1 MQKSNMEI
9 LRSVPKETF
18 EQYIENNMSRQE
30 IADIFG
36 MERRSIDRIL
46 SELGLTTH
54 GHLYRMTKIEET
66 IFDVIDTE
74 EKSYWAG
81 FLFADGCVSDKT
93 ASGLSLKL
101 KLAAQDKDHLI
112 KFKNFLKDIRA
123 DEESV
128 RPEIE
133 KKDGKEYLQYYY
145 LTYNKHLVNSLIK
158 LGCVPRKSL
167 ILKFPDESLF
177 ANRDLIYD
185 FIRGYVDGDG
195 CIYEDHG
202 RLSID
207 IAGTYE
213 FLSKVKEYLPQFP
226 NIKKQG
232 NIYRFRSSYNK
243 GDQIAYKLYEN
254 ATIYLDRKYLR
265 YATLCKLHNSETS
278 DKIGESCDA
287 NAEVTPEIAK
297 GSESTVENSE

>member
-1 MQKSNMEI
+1 MTSIEKLRSIPKEI
-9 LRSVPKETF
+9 L
-18 EQYIENNMSRQE
+18 EQYIDKNLSRKE
-30 IADIFG
+30 LAKEFG
-36 MERRSIDRIL
+36 VSKRTIDRRFK
-46 SELGLTTH
+46 ELDLHTK
-54 GHLYRMTKIEET
+54 GHDFRKNLKFNMYK
-66 IFDVIDTE
+66 FDVIDTE
-74 EKSYWAG
+74 EKAYWAG
-81 FLFADGCVSDKT
+81 MLFSDGYIGDTGTV
-93 ASGLSLKL
+93 GL
-101 KLAAQDKDHLI
+101 KLAAKDYDHLV
-112 KFKNFLKDIRA
+112 KFKTFMEDYRNNEDRIKL
-123 DEESV
+123 
-128 RPEIE
+128 EIA
-133 KKDGKEYLQYYY
+133 KKDGKEYPQYYY
-145 LTYNKHLVNSLIK
+145 HLYSRYLANALIK
-158 LGCVPRKSL
+158 LGCTPRKSL
-167 ILKFPDESLF
+167 TLKFPDESLF

-243 GDQIAYKLYEN
+243 GDQIAYKLYEH

-265 YATLCKLHNSETS
+265 YATLCRLHNSEKS

-287 NAEVTPEIAK
+287 NAEVTSEIAK

>member
-1 MQKSNMEI
+1 MKTNMEI

-18 EQYIENNMSRQE
+18 EQYIENNISRQE

-54 GHLYRMTKIEET
+54 GHMYGITKIEET

-74 EKSYWAG
+74 EKAYWSG
-81 FLFADGCVSDKT
+81 FLFADGCVSDKS

-101 KLAAQDKDHLI
+101 KLAAQDKEHLI
-112 KFKNFLKDIRA
+112 KFKNFLKDIRD
-123 DEESV
+123 DETSV
-128 RPEIE
+128 RPETA

-145 LTYNKHLVNSLIK
+145 LTYNKHLINSLIK
-158 LGCVPRKSL
+158 MGCVPRKSL

-177 ANRDLIYD
+177 ANRNLIYD

-195 CIYEDHG
+195 CIYNERG
-202 RLSID
+202 RISID
-207 IAGTYE
+207 MAGTYE
-213 FLSKVKEYLPQFP
+213 FLSKVKEYLPLFP
-226 NIKKQG
+226 SIIKQG
-232 NIYRFRSSYNK
+232 NIYRIKSRGSN
-243 GDQIAYKLYEN
+243 GDQIAYKLYEH
-254 ATIYLDRKYLR
+254 ATIYLDRKFLR
-265 YATLCKLHNSETS
+265 YATLCRLHNSETL

>member
-1 MQKSNMEI
+1 MKTNMEI

-54 GHLYRMTKIEET
+54 GHLYGMTKIEET

-81 FLFADGCVSDKT
+81 FLFADGCVSDKA

-112 KFKNFLKDIRA
+112 KFKNFLKDIRD
-123 DEESV
+123 DETSV
-128 RPEIE
+128 RPETA

-145 LTYNKHLVNSLIK
+145 LTYNKHLINSLIK
-158 LGCVPRKSL
+158 M
-167 ILKFPDESLF
+167 
-177 ANRDLIYD
+177 
-185 FIRGYVDGDG
+185 
-195 CIYEDHG
+195 
-202 RLSID
+202 
-207 IAGTYE
+207 
-213 FLSKVKEYLPQFP
+213 
-226 NIKKQG
+226 
-232 NIYRFRSSYNK
+232 
-243 GDQIAYKLYEN
+243 
-254 ATIYLDRKYLR
+254 
-265 YATLCKLHNSETS
+265 
-278 DKIGESCDA
+278 
-287 NAEVTPEIAK
+287 
-297 GSESTVENSE
+297 